1 MTESSQNTDTKEE
14 PKWLKP
20 FTEYLPLV
28 AFFIVYWKS
37 DLITATKVLIGVTLV
52 TTAISFFIAKKVATM
67 PLVTA
72 GILGFFGGLTILFND
87 ESFIKMK
94 PTVVQ
99 IAFAAILW
107 GGLFFNKIFVKAVM
121 GQTMKMPDDV
131 WITFTHR
138 VCIFFLVCAG
148 LNEIVWRTQ
157 TTDFWV
163 NFKVFGLTGLT
174 LVFFASQFPMF
185 NKYIEDPKEK

>member
-1 MTESSQNTDTKEE
+1 MTESSPKTE

-28 AFFIVYWKS
+28 AFFLVYWKT

-52 TTAISFFIAKKVATM
+52 TTAISFFIAKKVAMM
-67 PLVTA
+67 PIVTA
-72 GILGFFGGLTILFND
+72 GILALFGGLTILFND

-107 GGLFFNKIFVKAVM
+107 GGLFFNKIFVKTVM
-121 GQTMKMPDDV
+121 GQTMKMPDEV

-138 VCIFFLVCAG
+138 VCIFFLVCAV

-185 NKYIEDPKEK
+185 NKYIEDSEEK

>member
-1 MTESSQNTDTKEE
+1 MIENNKTE

-20 FTEYLPLV
+20 VSEYLPLI
-28 AFFIVYWKS
+28 AFFLVYWKT
-37 DLITATKVLIGVTLV
+37 DLITATKVLVAVTLL
-52 TTAISFFIAKKVATM
+52 TTALSFMITRKVAVM

-99 IAFAAILW
+99 IVFAMILW
-107 GGLFFNKIFVKAVM
+107 GGLFFDKIFIKKLM
-121 GQTMKMPDDV
+121 GKTLTMPDSV
-131 WITFTHR
+131 WTLFTHR
-138 VCIFFLVCAG
+138 ICFFFLVCAV
-148 LNEIVWRTQ
+148 LNEVVWRTQ

-163 NFKVFGLTGLT
+163 TFKVFGLTGLT
-174 LVFFASQFPMF
+174 LTFFAAQIPMF
-185 NKYIEDPKEK
+185 NKYMDDPDKEK